1 MGPTAS
7 GKTEVAIRLADRYPA
22 DLVSVDSALI
32 YRGMDIGTAKPRPDV
47 LGRYPH
53 ALVDIRDPEAPYSA
67 GDFVRDAQQAIDAA
81 HARDRI
87 PLLVGGT
94 MMYFRSL
101 IDGIAEL
108 PEADDGIRQAIDEE
122 AARVG
127 WPAMHRELAGIDP
140 GSAARISPNDS
151 QRLQRALEVYR
162 ISGRTLSD
170 WHASG
175 RPRRRDYRFIKCA
188 LIPEPRRVLHARIEA
203 RLDRMLGGG
212 FVDEVSRL
220 MQRGALGPGHP
231 SMRAVGYRQVWAH
244 LAGETPL
251 GEARQQALAATRQL
265 AKRQLTWLRSEDAL
279 FTVNPLETNAADAI
293 SRYLDRDT
301 EIPKN

>member
-1 MGPTAS
+1 
-7 GKTEVAIRLADRYPA
+7 
-22 DLVSVDSALI
+22 
-32 YRGMDIGTAKPRPDV
+32 
-47 LGRYPH
+47 
-53 ALVDIRDPEAPYSA
+53 
-67 GDFVRDAQQAIDAA
+67 
-81 HARDRI
+81 
-87 PLLVGGT
+87 

-108 PEADDGIRQAIDEE
+108 PEADAGIRQAIDEE

-140 GSAARISPNDS
+140 ESAARISPNDS

-203 RLDRMLGGG
+203 RLDQMLGGG

-231 SMRAVGYRQVWAH
+231 SMRAVGYRQVWAF
-244 LAGETPL
+244 LAGESPL
-251 GEARQQALAATRQL
+251 GEARQRALAATRQL

-293 SRYLDRDT
+293 SGYLDRDPA
-301 EIPKN
+301 IPKN